1 MNDPDAT
8 QAQVTDTL
16 RDIAEGILP
25 LAVVTI
31 ATIIGAAILG
41 DQDE

>member
-16 RDIAEGILP
+16 KDIAEGILP

-31 ATIIGAAILG
+31 VTLVGAALIG
-41 DQDE
+41 ETR